1 MLKHQLTHSNET
13 SFACKECGL
22 QFNTNADLFFHHRAK
37 HTDKANEKNSK
48 PPEDMPGQ
56 KNQGQKC
63 HSSIENE
70 ETFAEVSI
78 KEEAIVE

>member
-1 MLKHQLTHSNET
+1 MERDSKEGIAGNGQDKPQL
-13 SFACKECGL
+13 
-22 QFNTNADLFFHHRAK
+22 
-37 HTDKANEKNSK
+37 KANEKNSK

-63 HSSIENE
+63 RSSIENE